1 MSRIAQHRSSASL
14 ALVLIFAS
22 LGFAWLHCVDSP
34 RAASAAANSGSVTS
48 TSLEFAA
55 LRSRAT
61 PAGSAMAGAPLA
73 GQFEPLITPTA
84 VPAVTSAPIAA
95 TPELSGPEPTGAL
108 TPPQLLDS
116 GIASTYGS
124 GDGFEGRRT
133 ACGAIFHTHIV
144 QVAHKTLPCG
154 TLLRIE
160 DTSSGRTV
168 DAEVTDRGPYVPG
181 RIVDLSWAAFSQLDP
196 AGPGLLRVNIYLLDS

>member
-1 MSRIAQHRSSASL
+1 MPRFGQHRSSASL
-14 ALVLIFAS
+14 ALLLIFAS
-22 LGFAWLHCVDSP
+22 LAFAWLQYVDSP
-34 RAASAAANSGSVTS
+34 RVASAAANSASDA
-48 TSLEFAA
+48 SLAFAA
-55 LRSRAT
+55 LRPQVT
-61 PAGSAMAGAPLA
+61 PAASSVTGAAPAGR
-73 GQFEPLITPTA
+73 FEPLVTPTA
-84 VPAVTSAPIAA
+84 VPTATSAPTLAPA
-95 TPELSGPEPTGAL
+95 PEPTAAV
-108 TPPQLLDS
+108 TPTHLLDS

-133 ACGAIFHTHIV
+133 ACGAIFHTGIV

-160 DTSSGRTV
+160 DTSTGRTV